1 MKYLYWLINLR
12 NSITELR
19 QNYKYFLTNILKL
32 IKSFLCTQHHDR
44 CFGHYN
50 TISEVVY
57 WVLKYINKRLWS
69 LTMKCLFLSY
79 GYCVVVV
86 PLLSSGWL
94 FETPWTAAQQAPLSS
109 TISWS
114 LLKFMSIESVMLFNH
129 LTSATRF
136 SFCLQSFSASG
147 SFLISQLFESGA
159 SATAS
164 VFPLNVQGWFPLG
177 LTGLISLLSRGLS
190 RVFISTTVWKH
201 QFFDA

>member
-114 LLKFMSIESVMLFNH
+114 LLKFMSIESVMLSNH
-129 LTSATRF
+129 LILYHLLLLLPSILPSINQGLFQWIGSSHQVAKI
-136 SFCLQSFSASG
+136 LELQLQHQSF
-147 SFLISQLFESGA
+147 
-159 SATAS
+159 
-164 VFPLNVQGWFPLG
+164 
-177 LTGLISLLSRGLS
+177 
-190 RVFISTTVWKH
+190 
-201 QFFDA
+201 